1 VEENEVTSVTII
13 TEEKKV
19 VPTETGCVEVGISAG
34 NCVNLETKTEGIVS
48 SLPGK
53 KRNIAW
59 RV

>member
-1 VEENEVTSVTII
+1 MTSVTII